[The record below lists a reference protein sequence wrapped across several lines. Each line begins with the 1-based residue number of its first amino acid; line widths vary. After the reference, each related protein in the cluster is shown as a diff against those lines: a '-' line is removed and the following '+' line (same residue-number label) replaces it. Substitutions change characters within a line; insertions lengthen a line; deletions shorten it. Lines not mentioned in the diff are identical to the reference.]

1 MPEQTMKGSYGLVL
15 RFRSSHHFAADSS
28 ANFGIKGAL
37 AISMLSSAVFGFEV
51 PTRACCK
58 LIGTSNPPHL
68 VLRFRSSHHFPADS
82 GANFGIKGAALARGG
97 YFRLDANRYRLPSQG
112 HRIP

>member
-1 MPEQTMKGSYGLVL
+1 MFRRKPAPDLIREPAPDLIRGGYRFAAKNMRHARIPKACPDSNRTGHALVL
-15 RFRSSHHFAADSS
+15 RFRSSHHFAADSG

-58 LIGTSNPPHL
+58 LIGTSNPPH
-68 VLRFRSSHHFPADS
+68 
-82 GANFGIKGAALARGG
+82 
-97 YFRLDANRYRLPSQG
+97 
-112 HRIP
+112 